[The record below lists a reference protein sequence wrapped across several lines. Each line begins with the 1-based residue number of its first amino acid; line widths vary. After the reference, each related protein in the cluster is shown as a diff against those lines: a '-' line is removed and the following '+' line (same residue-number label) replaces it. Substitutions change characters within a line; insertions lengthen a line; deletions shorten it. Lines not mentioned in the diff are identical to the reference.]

1 MRQKNHISSF
11 TKVLTISFIILITTV
26 LFACSS
32 TSETSEPGEAS
43 KPSGEASTE
52 AAQTDATSTDVSKET
67 STTAATQAP
76 AEEPAVEPDV
86 IEPPRIVESCKDE
99 PYLKYEKQARESIA
113 KGLAATKAEKFG
125 VGFRSVNEH
134 NTWSKV
140 HSELF
145 KQVNAACGAL
155 SECAKTH
162 KKDKDT
168 ECVEQAK
175 TFDEW
180 QKLAKSFAA
189 KAKTAET
196 TQPPKIC
203 SPSPNLDD
211 AARCFHSLADNVDKA
226 CDSPECK
233 ETSDCWRT
241 VGFLDAAIIQAEQSC
256 GFIHQKLS
264 DCRSYTEA
272 TNRRK
277 NKFNQCKDM
286 QGRLNIT
293 VLPVL

>member
-1 MRQKNHISSF
+1 MRQKNHISIF
-11 TKVLTISFIILITTV
+11 TNLLVISFFILITAG

-32 TSETSEPGEAS
+32 TSETGES
-43 KPSGEASTE
+43 GETSSGEASRE
-52 AAQTDATSTDVSKET
+52 
-67 STTAATQAP
+67 ATQADASTTVAGTENSAAAQAP
-76 AEEPAVEPDV
+76 TAEPAVEPEV
-86 IEPPRIVESCKDE
+86 TVPPRIVESCKEE
-99 PYLKYEKQARESIA
+99 PYIKYEQQARDSIA

-134 NTWSKV
+134 NNWSKV
-140 HSELF
+140 HNELF
-145 KQVNAACGAL
+145 KQVNAACGTL

-168 ECVEQAK
+168 ECVAQAK

-180 QKLAKSFAA
+180 QKVAKDFAA

-203 SPSPNLDD
+203 SLSPNLNDP
-211 AARCFHSLADNVDKA
+211 ARCFHSFAANVEKVCESD
-226 CDSPECK
+226 ECK
-233 ETSDCWRT
+233 EASDCWRT

-264 DCRSYTEA
+264 DCRGYTEA

-277 NKFNQCKDM
+277 NKFSQCQDM

-293 VLPVL
+293 VFPVL

>member
-1 MRQKNHISSF
+1 LF
-11 TKVLTISFIILITTV
+11 ILITAS
-26 LFACSS
+26 LFACAS
-32 TSETSEPGEAS
+32 TSETGEPGEAS
-43 KPSGEASTE
+43 ASTE
-52 AAQTDATSTDVSKET
+52 GVAADANKEA
-67 STTAATQAP
+67 SAVVPSPAA
-76 AEEPAVEPDV
+76 EPAVEPEV
-86 IEPPRIVESCKDE
+86 TVPPRIVESCKEE
-99 PYLKYEKQARESIA
+99 PYIKYEQQARDSIA

-125 VGFRSVNEH
+125 VGFRSVKEH

-140 HSELF
+140 HNELF
-145 KQVNAACGAL
+145 KQVNAACGVL

-180 QKLAKSFAA
+180 QKVAKSFAA

-203 SPSPNLDD
+203 SLTPNLNDP
-211 AARCFHSLADNVDKA
+211 ARCFHGFAANVEKVCESGDCKA
-226 CDSPECK
+226 A
-233 ETSDCWRT
+233 SDCWRT

-264 DCRSYTEA
+264 DCRGYTEA

-277 NKFNQCKDM
+277 NKFNQCQDM

-293 VLPVL
+293 IYPVL

>member
-1 MRQKNHISSF
+1 MAG
-11 TKVLTISFIILITTV
+11 
-26 LFACSS
+26 LFACAS
-32 TSETSEPGEAS
+32 TSETGEPGQAS
-43 KPSGEASTE
+43 SGDASADAAQADASTP
-52 AAQTDATSTDVSKET
+52 STGTE
-67 STTAATQAP
+67 TAAAAQAP
-76 AEEPAVEPDV
+76 AAEPAVEPEATV
-86 IEPPRIVESCKDE
+86 APRIVESCKEE
-99 PYLKYEKQARESIA
+99 PFIKYEKQARESIA

-125 VGFRSVNEH
+125 VGFRSINEH
-134 NTWSKV
+134 NTWSKI
-140 HSELF
+140 HNELF

-168 ECVEQAK
+168 ECVAQAK

-180 QKLAKSFAA
+180 QKVAKDFAA

-203 SPSPNLDD
+203 SLSPSLNDP
-211 AARCFHSLADNVDKA
+211 ARCFHGFATNVEKVCESGD
-226 CDSPECK
+226 CK
-233 ETSDCWRT
+233 EASDCWRT

-264 DCRSYTEA
+264 ECRGYTEA

-277 NKFNQCKDM
+277 NKFNQCQDM

-293 VLPVL
+293 VFPVL